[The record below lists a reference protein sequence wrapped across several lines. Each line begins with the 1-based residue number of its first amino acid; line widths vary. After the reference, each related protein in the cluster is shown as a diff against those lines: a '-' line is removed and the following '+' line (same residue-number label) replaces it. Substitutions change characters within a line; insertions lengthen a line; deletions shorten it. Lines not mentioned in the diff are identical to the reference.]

1 MRKSPKKKKKEI
13 VVCTSGGFDPVH
25 PGHINMFNAAKK
37 LGDKH
42 VVILN
47 GDGWLMRKKGKFF
60 MSAQDRREV
69 LLNLRSVDDSVI
81 WDDGRDDVSAALAS
95 IRPHIFANGGDRT
108 DKNTP
113 EKKVCRKLGI
123 KMVFNVGGKKI
134 RSSSELL
141 GRYNLVLSE
150 RP

>member
-1 MRKSPKKKKKEI
+1 MKRKQEI

-47 GDGWLMRKKGKFF
+47 GDDWLTRKKGKFF
-60 MSAQDRREV
+60 MTADDRREV
-69 LLNLRSVDDSVI
+69 LLNLKSVDDVVI
-81 WDDGRDDVSAALAS
+81 WDDGRDDVSAALKS

-108 DKNTP
+108 GKNTP
-113 EKKVCRKLGI
+113 EKEMCKKLGI
-123 KMVFNVGGKKI
+123 KMVFNVGGAKV

-141 GRYNLVLSE
+141 IEYHRNKK
-150 RP
+150 